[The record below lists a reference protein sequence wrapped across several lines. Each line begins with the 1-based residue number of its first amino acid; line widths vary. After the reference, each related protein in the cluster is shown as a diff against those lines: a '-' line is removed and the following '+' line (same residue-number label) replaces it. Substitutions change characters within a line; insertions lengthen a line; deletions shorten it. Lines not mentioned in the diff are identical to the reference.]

1 MVREKFKSALM
12 EEFKGC
18 GLQFSTSGQIGI
30 DIFPIGWDKTFCLQ
44 YIEKDGFDTI
54 HFFGDSTAKVCTFKV
69 KIIGSLIASNV
80 YFVGIDPNLL
90 IAYVSNGGSYK
101 LKCIIA
107 V

>member
-44 YIEKDGFDTI
+44 YIEKDGFGTI

-69 KIIGSLIASNV
+69 KTNFGSIIASIV
-80 YFVGIDPNLL
+80 YFVGIDPKF
-90 IAYVSNGGSYK
+90 IAYVSNEGPDK
-101 LKCIIA
+101 IKCIIA

>member
-44 YIEKDGFDTI
+44 YIEKDGLGTI
-54 HFFGDSTAKVCTFKV
+54 HFFGDSTVKVCTFKV
-69 KIIGSLIASNV
+69 KIIGSTIASNV
-80 YFVGIDPNLL
+80 HLVDIDPNLL
-90 IAYVSNGGSYK
+90 IAYMSNEGPDK
-101 LKCIIA
+101 FKCIIA